1 MAAAVLLWLLVVTE
15 GQEEEGEFVAGT
27 FNTPWLY
34 RMKPP
39 AAAVVVAAML
49 LWLLVMAEGQEEG
62 EFVAGTFIIT
72 QEALDEA
79 PYRYST
85 FFLEV
90 RVLIKFSENIK
101 HLKESVWQNVIF

>member
-1 MAAAVLLWLLVVTE
+1 M
-15 GQEEEGEFVAGT
+15 
-27 FNTPWLY
+27 N
-34 RMKPP
+34 PP
-39 AAAVVVAAML
+39 AAAVVAALL

-79 PYRYST
+79 PYRYSN

-90 RVLIKFSENIK
+90 REI
-101 HLKESVWQNVIF
+101 Q

>member
-1 MAAAVLLWLLVVTE
+1 MMKPPAAGVVAAVLLWLLVVAE
-15 GQEEEGEFVAGT
+15 GQE
-27 FNTPWLY
+27 
-34 RMKPP
+34 
-39 AAAVVVAAML
+39 
-49 LWLLVMAEGQEEG
+49 EEG

-90 RVLIKFSENIK
+90 RFSLWNFVK
-101 HLKESVWQNVIF
+101 Q

>member
-1 MAAAVLLWLLVVTE
+1 MKPPAAAGLVAAVLLWLLVVAE
-15 GQEEEGEFVAGT
+15 GQE
-27 FNTPWLY
+27 
-34 RMKPP
+34 
-39 AAAVVVAAML
+39 
-49 LWLLVMAEGQEEG
+49 EEG

-90 RVLIKFSENIK
+90 RFS
-101 HLKESVWQNVIF
+101 Q